1 MISIVQFINRVG
13 SMVIFFLAIYL
24 RERLHF
30 SIEEVGVLMSVFGIG
45 SLAGVYLGGRIID
58 YVGYYP
64 VMLVSL
70 IGGGCMFFIIAELE
84 SFTAL
89 CIGLPIMTLLAE
101 AFRPA
106 GHVAIIEHSN
116 TENYTRTTALYRL
129 AINLGF
135 SIGPAIGGL
144 LAAIDYA
151 WVFRAD
157 GFTSILA
164 GCSLLLLLKPQRV
177 NTFTPEL
184 VKPRSP
190 WKDNNFLILIIT
202 VAFYAIAFF
211 QLFSVMSLY
220 YRQEECFSERQIGV
234 LLAINGLF
242 VALFEMFLIFK
253 IEKKGSP
260 FRWILTGCLILL
272 LVYILLYVLHG
283 FWNFVLLIVMISI
296 SEMLAMPFM
305 NTLMNQL
312 AVGNSKG
319 QYAGLYVMAWSVA
332 PILSPI
338 IATQLNL
345 NGGYPLVWFGFA
357 IMCVCAAA
365 TIHYLKVRMNS

>member
-1 MISIVQFINRVG
+1 MISCVQFINRVG

-24 RERLHF
+24 REKLRF
-30 SIEEVGVLMSVFGIG
+30 SVEEVGVLMSVFGIG
-45 SLAGVYLGGRIID
+45 SLAGVYLGGRLID
-58 YVGYYP
+58 LIGYYP
-64 VMLVSL
+64 VMLISL
-70 IGGGCMFFIIAELE
+70 MGGGCMFFVVAELE

-101 AFRPA
+101 GFRPA
-106 GHVAIIEHSN
+106 GHVAIIEFSN
-116 TENYTRTTALYRL
+116 SDNYTRTTALYRL

-157 GFTSILA
+157 GISSILA
-164 GCSLLLLLKPQRV
+164 GLSLVFLLRPKKIFSAQKKV
-177 NTFTPEL
+177 EKTQ
-184 VKPRSP
+184 SP
-190 WKDNNFLILIIT
+190 WRDKNFLILILS

-220 YRQEECFSERQIGV
+220 YRQEEGFSEQEIGV
-234 LLAINGLF
+234 LLGINGLF

-272 LVYILLYVLHG
+272 SVYLLLYILHG
-283 FWNFVLLIVMISI
+283 FWNFVLLIILISV

-312 AVGNSKG
+312 ASRNNKG

-332 PILSPI
+332 PVLSPI
-338 IATQLNL
+338 IATQLSL
-345 NGGYPLVWFGFA
+345 LGGYSWVWFGFA
-357 IMCVCAAA
+357 IFCILSAVA
-365 TIHYLKVRMNS
+365 IQLLKKQMT